1 MVKQRVKALKNLHAQ
16 FAQVESRFYED
27 LYGLDQKY
35 AVFYQPL
42 FDKRAD
48 IINEIREPT
57 EGECQWQVSVPE
69 ELGRRWKESLKGRG
83 KPRASFAFGCEHLKI
98 LCSMTQGNDE
108 LAPEHP
114 KDVKLKFS
122 GVRKP
127 MSFTLRIPL

>member
-1 MVKQRVKALKNLHAQ
+1 M
-16 FAQVESRFYED
+16 RFMSP
-27 LYGLDQKY
+27 QKVNVSGKY
-35 AVFYQPL
+35 L
-42 FDKRAD
+42 FQK
-48 IINEIREPT
+48 
-57 EGECQWQVSVPE
+57 

-108 LAPEHP
+108 LAPEHL